1 MKKEQTL
8 KEISQRLPKTII
20 LEAERRK
27 ADEAARKALQ
37 VAQNS
42 YRELQKIEDLGDVPD
57 PRECTKEWLEQIF
70 LRKKEAVRSADFM
83 TSEQKRSQLAHLGK
97 FQKRTSG
104 FVEALQRFINSIPSE
119 QYVYDQNIETFYYKN
134 ITSLVLGRCVR
145 TVPDEASTHLQ
156 LISKASNAI
165 SELRE
170 WEKAQDLKKYR
181 LEELFRMTGEEL
193 AARWA
198 TNDVKLDHSHDHLP
212 GMTAA
217 RILAENNYL

>member
-1 MKKEQTL
+1 MEKEQTL

-37 VAQNS
+37 VAQDA
-42 YRELQKIEDLGDVPD
+42 YWELQKIEDLGDVPD

-97 FQKRTSG
+97 FAKKVSG

-119 QYVYDQNIETFYYKN
+119 QYVYDQNIGTLYYKDL
-134 ITSLVLGRCVR
+134 TSLVLGRCVR

-198 TNDVKLDHSHDHLP
+198 TDDLKLDHSHDNLP

-217 RILAENNYL
+217 RILAENSYL

>member
-1 MKKEQTL
+1 MEKEQTL

-27 ADEAARKALQ
+27 VDEAARKALQ
-37 VAQNS
+37 VAQDA
-42 YRELQKIEDLGDVPD
+42 YWELQKIEDLGDVPD
-57 PRECTKEWLEQIF
+57 PRECTKEWLEQIIE
-70 LRKKEAVRSADFM
+70 RKKTAVQNADFL

-119 QYVYDQNIETFYYKN
+119 QYVYDQNIGTLYYKD

-156 LISKASNAI
+156 LISKAHNAI
-165 SELRE
+165 AELRE
-170 WEKAQDLKKYR
+170 WEKLQDIKKYR

-198 TNDVKLDHSHDHLP
+198 TDNVKLDHSHDHLP
-212 GMTAA
+212 GMVAS
-217 RILAENNYL
+217 RLLGENSYL